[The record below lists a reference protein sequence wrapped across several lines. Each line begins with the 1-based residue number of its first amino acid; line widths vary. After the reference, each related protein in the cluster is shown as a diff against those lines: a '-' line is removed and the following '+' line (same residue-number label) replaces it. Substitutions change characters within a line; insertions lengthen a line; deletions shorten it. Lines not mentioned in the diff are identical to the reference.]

1 MTSVYKGL
9 GPHTH
14 FTSVTHLLAS
24 HRQFFNNSN
33 HVTPGPQFAHNN
45 SEQASTEQTPFYL
58 NSGRHPLLPV
68 NLDVPPN
75 RNAPTAQA
83 LAQHLRDTLER
94 AQAHLAKSQE
104 RQAHQANKRRTD
116 LEFQVGD
123 QVLLSRRNLRHG
135 KLDAVWLGPFPITE
149 RISRT
154 AYRLGPPADMRMHP
168 VFHASLLKPYKGELP
183 TATSLPPSSTTNTNT
198 PTQSTPPLPTPDLS
212 SDQPTSEFQAEAILK
227 RRRRKIGDKT
237 VEEFLSKWRDRGNQ
251 DNLWM
256 PVEDQGLL
264 DQGLLDQGLLTNFRR
279 LPKELQY

>member
-1 MTSVYKGL
+1 MPT
-9 GPHTH
+9 T
-14 FTSVTHLLAS
+14 
-24 HRQFFNNSN
+24 
-33 HVTPGPQFAHNN
+33 N
-45 SEQASTEQTPFYL
+45 SEQASTKQTPFYL

-212 SDQPTSEFQAEAILK
+212 SGQPTSEFQAEAILK

-237 VEEFLSKWRDRGNQ
+237 VEQMAGPR
-251 DNLWM
+251 
-256 PVEDQGLL
+256 
-264 DQGLLDQGLLTNFRR
+264 
-279 LPKELQY
+279 